1 MLLKTQ
7 FFLFKF
13 RKVKIY
19 IIIRKW
25 MKQNL
30 LYHPIIPNFSMQE
43 SQPPYKPIEI
53 SRLCNGNEGFILEI
67 IQKKKKN
74 SQVMDKNEK

>member
-1 MLLKTQ
+1 
-7 FFLFKF
+7 
-13 RKVKIY
+13 
-19 IIIRKW
+19 

-43 SQPPYKPIEI
+43 SQPPYKPIKI

-67 IQKKKKN
+67 IQKKKN